1 MNMYEI
7 IEKKKNG
14 QELTTEEIQ
23 YFVSGYTAGDIPD
36 YQASALLM
44 AIWFEKM
51 NRRET
56 FDLTRA
62 MTYSGDVIDLS
73 SIKQLKVDKHSTG
86 GVGDSTSLA
95 LAPILG
101 ALGLKVAKMSGRGL
115 GFSGGTLDKLE
126 SIPGVDISV
135 SEEDF
140 IEIVNRVGCAIIGQ
154 TSEIVPADKLLYR
167 LRDVT
172 ATVDCM
178 PLIASSIMSKKI
190 ASGSD
195 VILLDVKYGSGA
207 FMKTPDDAVTLAK
220 LMVDIGEDAGRKMGA
235 LITSMDQPLSNHCGN
250 TLEILGILEV
260 LSGGKSRLYS
270 EITLVCSKLLI
281 LSGKAENE
289 AVAKTLIDEVIASG
303 KALDKFYEMV
313 AALGGNV
320 EYLKN
325 PSMFEIGKTVD
336 ILAKAD
342 GYISEINTASIGISI
357 VALGGGR
364 EKKEDEIINSVG
376 VIMNCEIGSCVKK
389 GDVLLTIYH
398 EEKGLARACELCE
411 NAFVISENKPAD
423 HKIAVAYVD
432 KDGVFMY

>member
-14 QELTTEEIQ
+14 LELSTEEIE
-23 YFVSGYTAGDIPD
+23 YFVAGYTAGDIPD

-51 NRRET
+51 SRKET

-73 SIKQLKVDKHSTG
+73 SIPEIKVDKHSTG

-235 LITSMDQPLSNHCGN
+235 LITSMDQPLSNNCGN
-250 TLEILGILEV
+250 TLEILGILDV
-260 LSGGKSRLYS
+260 LSGKQSRLKN
-270 EITLVCSKLLI
+270 EIALVASKLLI
-281 LSGKAENE
+281 LSGVAETE
-289 AVAKTLIDEVIASG
+289 DAAKVMIDDVIESG
-303 KALDKFYEMV
+303 KAMEKFYQMISS
-313 AALGGNV
+313 LGGNV
-320 EYLKN
+320 EYLKQ
-325 PSMFEIGKTVD
+325 PSLFEVGKTRE
-336 ILAKAD
+336 IISQSD
-342 GYISEINTASIGISI
+342 GYISEINTANIGISI

-376 VIMNCEIGSCVKK
+376 VIMNCEIGSHVKK

-398 EEKGLARACELCE
+398 EEKGLERACELCDS
-411 NAFVISENKPAD
+411 AFVITAQKPAP

-432 KDGVFMY
+432 KNGVFMY

>member
-14 QELTTEEIQ
+14 FELSTAEIN
-23 YFVSGYTAGDIPD
+23 FFISGYTAGEIPD

-44 AIWFEKM
+44 AICFQNM
-51 NRRET
+51 TRRET

-73 SIKQLKVDKHSTG
+73 SIPEIKVDKHSTG

-140 IEIVNRVGCAIIGQ
+140 IKIVKKIGCVIIGQ

-207 FMKTPDDAVTLAK
+207 FMKTPEDAITLAK
-220 LMVDIGEDAGRKMGA
+220 LMVDIGEDAGRKVGA
-235 LITSMDQPLSNHCGN
+235 LITSMDQPLSTHCGN

-260 LSGGKSRLYS
+260 LLGKPSRLRN
-270 EITLVCSKLLI
+270 EIELVACKLLI
-281 LSGKAENE
+281 LSK
-289 AVAKTLIDEVIASG
+289 VAKNEESAKKLIDGVIKSG
-303 KALDKFYEMV
+303 KAYGKFCEMIES
-313 AALGGNV
+313 LGGDIS
-320 EYLKN
+320 YLKS
-325 PSMFEIGKTVD
+325 PDKFEIGKPAVVV
-336 ILAKAD
+336 AKQD
-342 GYISEINTASIGISI
+342 GYISEINTANIGISI

-364 EKKEDEIINSVG
+364 EKKEDTIDNAVG
-376 VIMNCEIGSCVKK
+376 VIMKCEIGTFVSK
-389 GDVLLTIYH
+389 GDVLLQIFH
-398 EEKGLARACELCE
+398 NDKGLDRALELC
-411 NAFVISENKPAD
+411 NSAFEISLVRPQP

-432 KDGVFMY
+432 VDGVYEY